1 MNINQTDMKRAS
13 ISILGCGWLG
23 LPLALDLQSKG
34 YRVKASTTTE
44 SKLPQI
50 SGLGIDAYLV
60 NIELTESLSGAFF
73 DSDILIIN
81 ITSKNVGAY
90 QGLIDQLQL
99 KDISHLI
106 FISSTSVYD
115 NNLHPVTE
123 ETPTNGSPLS
133 QIEKLLLDNGHLKTT
148 IVRFG
153 GLFGYDRQPGRFF
166 RNGRTIEEPD
176 AVVNYI
182 HRDDCIQLIEKIIAK
197 QLWGE
202 VFNGVTDT
210 HPTKREFYTY
220 MAHQVGADKP
230 VFGNQI
236 SNATKWVSNQKVKK
250 MLGLQFFHSDLLQYK
265 PE

>member
-1 MNINQTDMKRAS
+1 MKRPS

-23 LPLALDLQSKG
+23 LPLALHLKSKG

-60 NIELTESLSGAFF
+60 NIELPESLNGAFF

-81 ITSKNVGAY
+81 ITSKNGGAY
-90 QGLIDQLQL
+90 QRLIDQLQS
-99 KDISHLI
+99 KGIAHVI
-106 FISSTSVYD
+106 FISSTSVY
-115 NNLHPVTE
+115 NSHSQPITE
-123 ETPTNGSPLS
+123 ETPTNDSVLS
-133 QIEKLLLDNGHLKTT
+133 QIEHLFLHNNTFKTT
-148 IVRFG
+148 VVRMG

-166 RNGRTIEEPD
+166 RNGRTIENPD

-182 HRDDCIQLIEKIIAK
+182 HRDDCIQLIEQIIAK

-220 MAHQVGADKP
+220 MAQQIGADDP
-230 VFGNQI
+230 IFGEQV
-236 SNATKWVSNQKVKK
+236 SHTTKWVSNQKVKQ
-250 MLGLQFFHSDLLQYK
+250 MLGFQFIHADLLQYK
-265 PE
+265 PESIAKP